1 MTQSQLG
8 CCGLMTEQVE
18 ESWQVSPYISGLV
31 FKVLVTV
38 AGLVWLYALL
48 KVWSGL
54 VICTFENT
62 CECCRSGLVW
72 LYALLKVLVTV
83 TCVVWSGP
91 GSTCD
96 CRRSGL
102 VWVYALLKV
111 LVTVA
116 GVAQEPGFKPCSWRL
131 SGSSFLLLFTL
142 SFYF

>member
-38 AGLVWLYALL
+38 A
-48 KVWSGL
+48 
-54 VICTFENT
+54 
-62 CECCRSGLVW
+62 GLVW

-116 GVAQEPGFKPCSWRL
+116 GVAQEPGFEPSSWRL
-131 SGSSFLLLFTL
+131 SGSSFLLLFTPF
-142 SFYF
+142 SY